1 MADPQDN
8 LDIQK
13 ALADVLREQLELSRL
28 NNDEIRD
35 ILNRTSL
42 TTDQRRS
49 ILKLLRDTN
58 KELSKNASLAEG
70 LNDEFRTEKDIQ
82 KDINKSTELQN
93 RLTLEAK
100 QARSDGN
107 KELAQ
112 SLINQA
118 KLTRENKRQLTEEKN
133 LAGEI
138 AENFGLGG
146 KALNML
152 NKATGGQLTGLNKV
166 LETSR
171 QQIGVETLKAKAAG
185 KAFNSTKGAAIVAKN
200 LGKNLLKGKNIYL
213 LLLEATLRASNEV
226 NRFQKELG
234 VGYGK
239 ALQLRNE
246 FTLAAAKSSDLF
258 INSKKLQE
266 AFFELKGA
274 VGFVFDTSSRASETF
289 LNLSKRLGFSAQEAG
304 NLALLTRL
312 QSKDTETVTSNLFKA
327 ADASA
332 KLFGTTATAKDI
344 IKSAAT
350 ASKGLQAS
358 LAATPEILIKAAA
371 SAKAFG
377 VELSALEA
385 TQKSLLNFEQSISAE
400 LEAELLTGRQL
411 NLEKARLAALNNDL
425 ATVGEELK
433 NQQIDL
439 TSFGNMNYIQQEK
452 IAEALGMSRDALG
465 DALLKQE
472 LQNLTLSEINEKF
485 GKQTYEQAKAL
496 AAQEKFN
503 ALTEKLMAIAGD
515 IGVVLV
521 PILDLA
527 AQLIQLISPF
537 LQLIGGIAG
546 VLGSVVGGVVE
557 GLGIDKLNRSIDGGF
572 NNLTTVNDGILFNP
586 EDKFSIVASTSP
598 GALAQATS
606 DIAGGGS
613 MSKGDLDYLING
625 INNKKVVF
633 DSFSSSGP
641 QAFVN
646 TERRRPSN
654 LFF

>member
-1 MADPQDN
+1 MADDPQNN
-8 LDIQK
+8 LDVQK
-13 ALADVLREQLELSRL
+13 ALVDILREQLELSRL

-35 ILNRTSL
+35 ILDRTSL

-70 LNDEFRTEKDIQ
+70 LNEEFRTEKDTK
-82 KDINKSTELQN
+82 KDITKSAELQN

-107 KELAQ
+107 RELAR
-112 SLINQA
+112 SLINQG
-118 KLTRENKRQLTEEKN
+118 KLARENKNQLIKEKE

-138 AENFGLGG
+138 AENFGLSG
-146 KALNML
+146 KALNAL

-171 QQIGVETLKAKAAG
+171 QQVGVETLKAKAAG
-185 KAFNSTKGAAIVAKN
+185 KTFGSFKGATIVAKN
-200 LGKNLLKGKNIYL
+200 FASQLFKGKNIFAV
-213 LLLEATLRASNEV
+213 LLEATIRASNEV

-234 VGYGK
+234 IGYGK
-239 ALQLRNE
+239 ALLLRNE
-246 FTLAAAKSSDLF
+246 FTLAAAKSGDLF
-258 INSKKLQE
+258 VNSGKLQE
-266 AFFELKGA
+266 AFFELKNA

-312 QSKDTETVTSNLFKA
+312 QSKDTEAVTSNLFKA

-332 KLFGTTATAKDI
+332 KLFGTTATANDI
-344 IKSAAT
+344 LKSAAT
-350 ASKGLQAS
+350 ASKGLQAALS
-358 LAATPEILIKAAA
+358 AAPGALVKAAA
-371 SAKAFG
+371 AAKAFG

-385 TQKSLLNFEQSISAE
+385 TQKSLLNFEQSIGAE

-425 ATVGEELK
+425 AAVGEELK

-439 TSFGNMNYIQQEK
+439 ASFGNMNFLQQEK
-452 IAEALGMSRDALG
+452 IAGALGMSRDALG

-472 LQNLTLSEINEKF
+472 LQSKTLSEINEKF

-496 AAQEKFN
+496 SAQDKFN
-503 ALTEKLMAIAGD
+503 ALTERLMAVVGD
-515 IGVVLV
+515 IGVVLA

-527 AQLIQLISPF
+527 SQIIQLISPI
-537 LQLIGGIAG
+537 LQLVGYIAG
-546 VLGSVVGGVVE
+546 GLAAVGGAIVE
-557 GLGIDKLNRSIDGGF
+557 GLGIDELNRSMEGGI

-586 EDKFSIVASTSP
+586 EDKFSLVASTSP

-606 DIAGGGS
+606 DISGGGIS
-613 MSKGDLDYLING
+613 DAQIGKLASAIND
-625 INNKKVVF
+625 KKVVF
-633 DSFSSSGP
+633 DSFSASGP